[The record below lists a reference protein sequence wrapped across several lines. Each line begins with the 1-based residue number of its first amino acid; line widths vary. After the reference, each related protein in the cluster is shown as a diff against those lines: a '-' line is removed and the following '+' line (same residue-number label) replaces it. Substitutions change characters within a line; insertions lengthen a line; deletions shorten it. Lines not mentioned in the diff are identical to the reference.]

1 MLVRLPSGRTCFPL
15 WWMRPVVAHK
25 EDRPRTRKE
34 DAIEAIYSSALYCF
48 LGFFFSVSAND
59 MFFLGWW
66 GRVPRNLL
74 TIVTSVKLLTES
86 VSICAKYIKTAASN
100 PGISTSETNH
110 SAAWV
115 GKILEE
121 QSTACIFQK
130 ALRIK
135 NRDIDVFGSALDA
148 FPEKILQPNV
158 FSVEVT
164 E

>member
-25 EDRPRTRKE
+25 EDRHTRKE
-34 DAIEAIYSSALYCF
+34 DAIEAVYSSALYCF
-48 LGFFFSVSAND
+48 LGFFFFSLCQRYV
-59 MFFLGWW
+59 FLGWW

-86 VSICAKYIKTAASN
+86 VSICAKYIKTAASY

-135 NRDIDVFGSALDA
+135 NRDIDVFSSALDA